1 MLLGW
6 ADGALLGEK
15 VVGDALIPVK
25 VVGAAVGAQRGER
38 LATLLRETRDERAG
52 ETRGRA
58 WMLGGTQHSV
68 ALSDCLT
75 PHTNCSPTAT

>member
-6 ADGALLGEK
+6 EDGALLGEK